1 MTLMESASSKK
12 ILVIDDDASVLHAL
26 GLFLEQE
33 GYDVQTASGYNDQL
47 KGIRPSQL
55 PNLIVL
61 DILLSDKNGCD
72 IAREL
77 KAAKSTANV
86 PIVMISAHPDG
97 REMAMSAGA
106 DGFLAKPF
114 DIDELLDTVARLAN
128 GKA

>member
-1 MTLMESASSKK
+1 MQGATSKK

-47 KGIRPSQL
+47 KGANSSQL
-55 PNLIVL
+55 PNLIIL

-77 KAAKSTANV
+77 RANKATAKV
-86 PIVMISAHPDG
+86 PIAMISAHPDG
-97 REMAMSAGA
+97 HDMAMSAGA
-106 DGFLAKPF
+106 DAFLAKPF
-114 DIDELLDTVARLAN
+114 DIDELLGTVAKLAN